1 MPKGLPNKIYSGEFK
16 IKVVETKRKENLS
29 FKETARQFEIRSDRQ
44 VRNWEHIYL
53 KEGKEALL
61 MERRGRA
68 CAEHRHAPESAGH
81 GIRKRYDNSSPGFV
95 AGAAV
100 VSWVFQ
106 IDTAV
111 FAPEAASGSLSVI
124 AFWNSRISSRY
135 MLTVYRAFAFSI
147 SFFRNVETAS
157 GMTKSLLPRPA
168 RRSATS
174 RLLEQRRSSSS
185 QREA

>member
-1 MPKGLPNKIYSGEFK
+1 MFLYAEGIAKQNIQWRIQDQKFK

-44 VRNWEHIYL
+44 VRNWERIYL

-81 GIRKRYDNSSPGFV
+81 GISKRYDNSSRGYE

-100 VSWVFQ
+100 ALWVFQ

-124 AFWNSRISSRY
+124 AFWNSRASSRY
-135 MLTVYRAFAFSI
+135 IFLRPEGRYF
-147 SFFRNVETAS
+147 
-157 GMTKSLLPRPA
+157 LL
-168 RRSATS
+168 
-174 RLLEQRRSSSS
+174 
-185 QREA
+185 